1 MSGLD
6 QKGTCNPNGYNAPAG
21 KYFIDGTAMTADA
34 AELNKLDG
42 MTATQAEL
50 NLLAGCGLSALQLQK
65 LYTRYT
71 VTALDGST
79 GKKACA
85 TNGVSAIAGGTGI
98 ADMSLAA
105 PAVGDVATIRINSI
119 SSGSVVVTCA
129 EGVTLDGTNTI
140 ATFDGVSDTL
150 MLAYKAANIWQV
162 VLNVGAVV
170 LSTS

>member
-1 MSGLD
+1 MADYTHNTNLCGVEGLFV
-6 QKGTCNPNGYNAPAG
+6 GAAG
-21 KYFIDGTAMTADA
+21 SEKQVADA
-34 AELNKLDG
+34 DGHLFQGGTELTPTAVQLNKLF
-42 MTATQAEL
+42 
-50 NLLAGCGLSALQLQK
+50 S
-65 LYTRYT
+65 RYT

-85 TNGVSAIAGGTGI
+85 TNGVSAITGGTGI
-98 ADMSLAA
+98 ADMTLAA

-140 ATFDGVSDTL
+140 ATFDAVSDTL
-150 MLAYKAANIWQV
+150 VLAYKAANTWQV
-162 VLNVGAVV
+162 VMNVGAVA